1 MKVIQAKK
9 DSIKTSCNSFPCNW
23 LSLGENKPFKHCL
36 CGGRGWETRGEGRET
51 RGEGKGDQEGK
62 RRLRMYLNLI

>member
-9 DSIKTSCNSFPCNW
+9 DSIKTSFNSFPCNW

-36 CGGRGWETRGEGRET
+36 CGGRGWETRGEG
-51 RGEGKGDQEGK
+51 KGDQEGK
-62 RRLRMYLNLI
+62 RRLRIYLNLI